1 MSKVAIINYGMG
13 NLDSVARAIQECGG
27 NIEITSS
34 ADNVKSA
41 THIILPGVGSF
52 RKGMENL
59 KSLQLM
65 DVLKEQIIVK
75 KIPFLGICLGMQLL
89 ATKGQEGGETEGL
102 GLLEGE
108 VKMLECVSEERLPHM
123 GWNEVDYEKES
134 SLFFSIP
141 SHRDFYFCHSYHFVP
156 ADDSHVIARTS
167 YCQNFVSAVQKRNL
181 FGVQFHP
188 EKSQAMGFQIL
199 KNFLAFSHA

>member
-59 KSLQLM
+59 KSLQLI

-102 GLLEGE
+102 GL
-108 VKMLECVSEERLPHM
+108 S
-123 GWNEVDYEKES
+123 
-134 SLFFSIP
+134 F
-141 SHRDFYFCHSYHFVP
+141 
-156 ADDSHVIARTS
+156 
-167 YCQNFVSAVQKRNL
+167 
-181 FGVQFHP
+181 
-188 EKSQAMGFQIL
+188 IL
-199 KNFLAFSHA
+199 KKVRQWAFRY